1 VEIEQ
6 AMLIMH
12 PKAPIYNITPD
23 LTHVFEIGS
32 NFEQLRNPIIDEYG
46 NTYRDSEWYY
56 MAQRTDH
63 LETKKMIAFMSIGK
77 WLAKKASKRYDLEQD
92 PAKRVIYMRNAVTQK
107 FQKNP
112 ELEKKLLATGDK
124 EIIEYTAR
132 NDRLFGIDQESLT
145 GANALGKLLMEYRE
159 KRQSKNKTKNPL
171 T

>member
-1 VEIEQ
+1 
-6 AMLIMH
+6 
-12 PKAPIYNITPD
+12 
-23 LTHVFEIGS
+23 
-32 NFEQLRNPIIDEYG
+32 
-46 NTYRDSEWYY
+46 
-56 MAQRTDH
+56 
-63 LETKKMIAFMSIGK
+63 
-77 WLAKKASKRYDLEQD
+77 
-92 PAKRVIYMRNAVTQK
+92 MRNAVTQK